1 MIILRI
7 SRLSPER
14 TQSLNEMVCN
24 LGRSRMRNV
33 MKKNNHHIL
42 SNTATWQNINEYHPK
57 VTISNDGRSKTS
69 FSFSF
74 SFKSHFFS
82 FHSPF
87 KDKLVYLKLFSPNFM
102 D

>member
-1 MIILRI
+1 
-7 SRLSPER
+7 
-14 TQSLNEMVCN
+14 MVCS
-24 LGRSRMRNV
+24 LGRSRMRNE
-33 MKKNNHHIL
+33 MKMNNHHIL
-42 SNTATWQNINEYHPK
+42 SNTATWQYLNETCPK

-74 SFKSHFFS
+74 NSHFFLS

-87 KDKLVYLKLFSPNFM
+87 NEKSAYFKQYLPNLM